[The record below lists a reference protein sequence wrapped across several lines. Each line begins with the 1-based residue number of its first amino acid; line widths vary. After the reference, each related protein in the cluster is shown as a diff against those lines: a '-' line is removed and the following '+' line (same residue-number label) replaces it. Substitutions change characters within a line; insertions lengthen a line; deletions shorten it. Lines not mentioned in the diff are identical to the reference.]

1 MTDRL
6 SGQIEFILEIDRLK
20 QVVRRGTIADGSRR
34 ENTAE
39 HSWFLAMM
47 VIVLSEHANEPI
59 DVRRCL
65 ELVLVHDIVEI
76 DAGDTFLYDEVGRV
90 DKAEREADAA
100 RRIFGLLPADQASW
114 MWQVWDEYESA
125 STGEARFAH
134 SVDRLAPL
142 LLNHAGGG
150 QPWVEYGI
158 DQSQVLAANAH
169 IQDGSETLGVVA
181 SSVIGAA
188 VAAGMI
194 GKT

>member
-6 SGQIEFILEIDRLK
+6 AGQIGFILEIDQLK

-47 VIVLSEHANEPI
+47 VLVLAEHANATI

-76 DAGDTFLYDEVGRV
+76 DAGDTFLYDLVGRA
-90 DKAEREADAA
+90 DKVERETAA
-100 RRIFGLLPADQASW
+100 ATRIFGLLQSDQAAW
-114 MWQVWDEYESA
+114 MRQAWDEYEA
-125 STGEARFAH
+125 AATPEARFAH

-150 QPWVEYGI
+150 QPWAEHSI
-158 DQSQVLAANAH
+158 LESQVRAANAH
-169 IQDGSETLGVVA
+169 IGDGSGVLGA
-181 SSVIGAA
+181 FAQSVIDAA
-188 VAAGMI
+188 VEAGML
-194 GKT
+194 GER